1 MHAFYVTQY
10 QLKRLND
17 ALEFTLTSS
26 LTPKRNM
33 KKFSFL
39 PKSSSVQP
47 CRSLQAKFYKTFKHF
62 QNKLRG
68 TNSATMHVKNSGWGM
83 SNFQDLPI
91 KRNSAS
97 SQLNL
102 LFSCSEDVKLSY
114 QRQSFC
120 QFEAYENNRNA
131 ANTKLNGFTN

>member
-1 MHAFYVTQY
+1 MSTVNRRKNMPARFYVTQY
-10 QLKRLND
+10 ELKRLND

-26 LTPKRNM
+26 LTSKRNV

-39 PKSSSVQP
+39 PKSSPVKP
-47 CRSLQAKFYKTFKHF
+47 CRPLQAKFHKTFKHF
-62 QNKLRG
+62 QNQRG

-83 SNFQDLPI
+83 SNFQDLPR
-91 KRNSAS
+91 KRDPTS
-97 SQLNL
+97 SQHNM

-120 QFEAYENNRNA
+120 QFEA
-131 ANTKLNGFTN
+131 